1 MIGVGG
7 IDKCGFFSKVKAW
20 VGCHAQLESDFE
32 SAMSS
37 S

>member
-7 IDKCGFFSKVKAW
+7 IDKYGFFFEVKAW
-20 VGCHAQLESDFE
+20 VGCHAQLESE